1 MFDVNISSRETHR
14 ESHFFIKGKSKILSK
29 IKNVKIGF
37 TICYDLRFPDLYRYL
52 AKKGAEII
60 LIPAA
65 FTVPTGQAHWNTL
78 VRARA
83 IENSVYVVAT
93 NMCCSHHSGRKTY
106 CNSIIFNPWG
116 IKLNYASS
124 KTKIINTSIDLKEIN
139 RVRKRVPSIYND

>member
-1 MFDVNISSRETHR
+1 M
-14 ESHFFIKGKSKILSK
+14 
-29 IKNVKIGF
+29 
-37 TICYDLRFPDLYRYL
+37 
-52 AKKGAEII
+52 
-60 LIPAA
+60 PAA
-65 FTVPTGQAHWNTL
+65 FTVPTGEAHWNTL

-93 NMCCSHHSGRKTY
+93 NMCGSHHSGRKTY
-106 CNSIIFNPWG
+106 GNSIIFNPWG